1 MSRKQ
6 APIIVRSIKEFVIQ
20 KGGRSEAD
28 LVEAEDNE
36 HSKADDDHGNDLAC
50 LPAGTGENEKNDLD
64 NRPVYQYQFVSFER
78 EVKCSGHSDI
88 DAGGHAAGY
97 DYDNG

>member
-50 LPAGTGENEKNDLD
+50 LPAGGAVLARMKRMISTIVQSISINLSHL
-64 NRPVYQYQFVSFER
+64 RER
-78 EVKCSGHSDI
+78 SSALAI
-88 DAGGHAAGY
+88 RI
-97 DYDNG
+97 

>member
-36 HSKADDDHGNDLAC
+36 HSKADDDHGNDLGAV
-50 LPAGTGENEKNDLD
+50 LARKRMISTIVQSISINLSHL
-64 NRPVYQYQFVSFER
+64 RER
-78 EVKCSGHSDI
+78 SSALAI
-88 DAGGHAAGY
+88 RI
-97 DYDNG
+97 